1 MDWSLLFSSYG
12 SVFTNLQVIIEILPG
27 RSGRRSALA
36 LFPA

>member
-12 SVFTNLQVIIEILPG
+12 SVFTNLQVIMMTFL
-27 RSGRRSALA
+27 ALWAAFCSA